1 MALFPAPEPRS
12 QRIDLL
18 AGASRQVRL
27 RGGALIVCTSGS
39 LMVAEP
45 PYRSDMP
52 PGRYLPPP
60 MRLNA
65 GESHCLPEGGPLT
78 LTAVG
83 QAQAICLDPPGLL
96 ARVAAIATV
105 FFGSESKNNRPNS
118 LGALH
123 KISK

>member
-1 MALFPAPEPRS
+1 MALFSAPETRS
-12 QRIDLL
+12 QHIDLL
-18 AGASRQVRL
+18 PGASRQVRL
-27 RGGALIVCTSGS
+27 RGGALIVCVSGG

-52 PGRYLPPP
+52 PGRYLPPS

-65 GESHCLPEGGPLT
+65 GESHRLPEGGSLM

-83 QAQAICLDPPGLL
+83 HAQAICLDPPGLL
-96 ARVAAIATV
+96 ARVAAFATG
-105 FFGSESKNNRPNS
+105 FFGPESKNNPPNA

>member
-1 MALFPAPEPRS
+1 MAFFPAPEPRS
-12 QRIDLL
+12 QRIELL

-96 ARVAAIATV
+96 ARVAAFATG
-105 FFGSESKNNRPNS
+105 FFGPESKNNRSNP

>member
-1 MALFPAPEPRS
+1 MVLFPAPEPRS
-12 QRIDLL
+12 QRFDLL

-27 RGGALIVCTSGS
+27 RGGALIVCVSGS

-52 PGRYLPPP
+52 PGRYLPP

-96 ARVAAIATV
+96 ARVAALATV
-105 FFGSESKNNRPNS
+105 FFGPESKNNRSNA

>member
-12 QRIDLL
+12 QHIDLL

-27 RGGALIVCTSGS
+27 RGGALIVCVSGS
-39 LMVAEP
+39 LMLAEP
-45 PYRSDMP
+45 SYRSDMP

-83 QAQAICLDPPGLL
+83 QMQACLLYTS
-96 ARVAAIATV
+96 RCV
-105 FFGSESKNNRPNS
+105 
-118 LGALH
+118 
-123 KISK
+123 